1 MVAAFSGG
9 LLLCLVI
16 WDILMSALGTGSSG
30 PIAPRVARTMFG
42 ALRKLPESGAVHR
55 SCGPIVTAA
64 IGAVWIVLMCL
75 GWTLVFSATQAAVVQ
90 SSTNQPAGMLGRIT
104 YAGHLLSTLGGGLN
118 QPGGQGWGAA
128 AMLAGVSGMII
139 LTLSV
144 SFVYSTTQAV
154 ATGRAVIALSDIHGP
169 GTEQFDSVLL
179 PQIATLVAQI
189 KAIPFSLYYSTVRD
203 NRRLPASLAKLY
215 RHPQLTSDAQARLRV
230 LLCELPGLEGT
241 EAEAF
246 EQRFYTWVDTYSIGG
261 R

>member
-203 NRRLPASLAKLY
+203 NRRLPASLARLY

-246 EQRFYTWVDTYSIGG
+246 EQRFYAWVDTYSIGG